1 MRTRQKRRCSPVNS
15 TASVYCLCRFTDRES
30 FPHETRRGVGT
41 DDRIALQKR
50 NCVTVR
56 AESCRDNVPDEL
68 TLLPAY
74 PNPFNPETR
83 LRFSL
88 PKSADVTIQIFDVT
102 GRKINTL
109 LAQQVKAGAHEI
121 RWNAT
126 NESGA
131 AVSSGIYFYSIR
143 ANAQI
148 KSGKLVLLR

>member
-1 MRTRQKRRCSPVNS
+1 M
-15 TASVYCLCRFTDRES
+15 
-30 FPHETRRGVGT
+30 
-41 DDRIALQKR
+41 
-50 NCVTVR
+50 
-56 AESCRDNVPDEL
+56 PDEL

-102 GRKINTL
+102 GRKINT
-109 LAQQVKAGAHEI
+109 AGAASEAGAHEI

-148 KSGKLVLLR
+148 KSGKLGTIAINQWRTVPMCLMLKPISRQS